1 MKNQIQYKRHKRF
14 ILTVAS
20 LAILMATAIG
30 VNAAEISHSEFLTY
44 ARTDYPKLLEAM
56 IIGYDSRVTDY
67 TGTLSKQERVNGKLR
82 KPQTTNFKFRN
93 RPFSIFMQWTKNPGK
108 IDRLLFVKGQ
118 NKNKMVVH
126 PTGIASFIKSLERP
140 PACKEVFKANL
151 RSCDKFGIRNM
162 LQRLQTNS
170 KTAQLI
176 YLGET
181 KVDNRNCITIET
193 IVPMADK
200 PNEFTRMTIKVDL
213 VHRLPVSVTSR
224 DKNGN
229 LLSTYTYTNLK
240 FNTNLTD
247 ADFTKKANKL

>member
-1 MKNQIQYKRHKRF
+1 MLLI
-14 ILTVAS
+14 
-20 LAILMATAIG
+20 TAAG
-30 VNAAEISHSEFLTY
+30 VKAAEISDSEFVNY
-44 ARTDYPKLLEAM
+44 AKTDYPKLIETM
-56 IIGYDSRVTDY
+56 IISYDNRIIDY
-67 TGTLSKQERVNGKLR
+67 TGTLHKQERVNGKLR
-82 KPQTTNFKFRN
+82 KPQTTDFKFRN

-126 PTGIASFIKSLERP
+126 PTGIASFLKSVERP

-162 LQRLQTNS
+162 LQRLKTNS
-170 KTAQLI
+170 KTAQTT

-181 KVDNRNCITIET
+181 LVANRPCIAIEA

-200 PNEFTRMTIKVDL
+200 PNEFTKMIIKVDL
-213 VHRLPVSVTSR
+213 AYRIPVSVTSLG
-224 DKNGN
+224 KNGN